1 MVGFKTSVVKHREK
15 VDFLP
20 HVVATTPQD
29 RSSCCRISRY
39 GESSFP
45 RMRTASLL
53 DFFTSGHRSRGHHS
67 DLLKVPKEDISPTP
81 PLPHSPSFSFSLA
94 VSSLFLALYPV
105 YRLFSAR
112 PYSQWNFSLVN
123 KLSLHAT
130 QSHLSVLS
138 RYFYVTLNLVAVKT
152 V

>member
-39 GESSFP
+39 GESIFP
-45 RMRTASLL
+45 RMRTASLFGL
-53 DFFTSGHRSRGHHS
+53 LATVVEVIVAICLKYLRRTS
-67 DLLKVPKEDISPTP
+67 P

-112 PYSQWNFSLVN
+112 PYLQWNFSLVN

-130 QSHLSVLS
+130 QSQLSVLS

>member
-1 MVGFKTSVVKHREK
+1 MIGFKTSVVKHREK

-45 RMRTASLL
+45 SMRTASFL
-53 DFFTSGHRSRGHHS
+53 DFFTSGHRSRGHRSVSH
-67 DLLKVPKEDISPTP
+67 TP
-81 PLPHSPSFSFSLA
+81 PLSLFQFSLA
-94 VSSLFLALYPV
+94 VSSLFLALYPL

-130 QSHLSVLS
+130 QSQLSVLS
-138 RYFYVTLNLVAVKT
+138 RYFYVTLNLVAVET

>member
-1 MVGFKTSVVKHREK
+1 
-15 VDFLP
+15 
-20 HVVATTPQD
+20 
-29 RSSCCRISRY
+29 
-39 GESSFP
+39 
-45 RMRTASLL
+45 MRTASFF
-53 DFFTSGHRSRGHHS
+53 DFLSSGHRSRGHRS
-67 DLLKVPKEDISPTP
+67 DLLKVPMEDVSPTP
-81 PLPHSPSFSFSLA
+81 PLSLFQFFPF

-130 QSHLSVLS
+130 QSQLSILS

>member
-1 MVGFKTSVVKHREK
+1 MGKLIVE
-15 VDFLP
+15 
-20 HVVATTPQD
+20 
-29 RSSCCRISRY
+29 SRAKPF
-39 GESSFP
+39 GGWTET
-45 RMRTASLL
+45 RM
-53 DFFTSGHRSRGHHS
+53 
-67 DLLKVPKEDISPTP
+67 SPP
-81 PLPHSPSFSFSLA
+81 FPHSPSFSFSLA

-112 PYSQWNFSLVN
+112 PYSQRNFSLVN

-130 QSHLSVLS
+130 QSQLSVLS